1 MLQVAN
7 LQISLCTWQSDTQTT
22 VKKTTKILTAI
33 ECVSICRLLLISD
46 LSLLTSKLLLWRR
59 ISQPNH
65 YLLCKHGP
73 VTAQSFVK
81 DRQLQQSE
89 QLIPHGK
96 VQE

>member
-1 MLQVAN
+1 MCVHLQTAAYIRFITAHF
-7 LQISLCTWQSDTQTT
+7 QITH
-22 VKKTTKILTAI
+22 
-33 ECVSICRLLLISD
+33 
-46 LSLLTSKLLLWRR
+46 LWRR

-65 YLLCKHGP
+65 YLLCKQGP